1 MVALIALQNTLEGQL
16 WQIILD
22 GYGYDCDTHLFL
34 RRIRQ
39 EGILGWV
46 KRQVENV
53 ESDLAFLKHIKGIPV
68 WDETIRDATIAR
80 RVLEVLTTGKDRGPY
95 LGPGDPRLR

>member
-1 MVALIALQNTLEGQL
+1 MIALQNGFEGQL
-16 WQIILD
+16 WQILLD

-34 RRIRQ
+34 REIRLD
-39 EGILGWV
+39 GILGWV
-46 KRQVENV
+46 MRRVENV
-53 ESDLAFLKHIKGIPV
+53 ESDLAFMKHVKGIPV
-68 WDETIRDATIAR
+68 WDETIRDAMIAR